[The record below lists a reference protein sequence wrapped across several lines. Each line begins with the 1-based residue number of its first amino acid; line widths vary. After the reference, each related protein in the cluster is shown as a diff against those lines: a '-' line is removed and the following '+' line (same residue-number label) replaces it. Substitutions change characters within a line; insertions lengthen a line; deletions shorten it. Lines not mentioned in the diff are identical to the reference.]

1 MSMYIYVCVCVHLKE
16 GGWEGWLTVLMGR
29 LGVGLNKR

>member
-1 MSMYIYVCVCVHLKE
+1 MSMYMCVCVHLKK
-16 GGWEGWLTVLMGR
+16 GGVDCVLMGR